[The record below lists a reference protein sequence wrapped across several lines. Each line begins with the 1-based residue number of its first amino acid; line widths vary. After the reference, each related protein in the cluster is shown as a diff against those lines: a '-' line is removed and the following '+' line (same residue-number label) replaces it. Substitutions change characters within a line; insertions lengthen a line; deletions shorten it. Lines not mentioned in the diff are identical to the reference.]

1 MEKTQPFED
10 VSSMKSGDFPV
21 SQFLVFT
28 YSRKRN
34 APYIECWNVLHS
46 LPSKVL
52 VMRENMKVGGLSVFW
67 INGEWWFLDVDP
79 KYGTK
84 LENILARKRE

>member
-1 MEKTQPFED
+1 
-10 VSSMKSGDFPV
+10 MKSGDFPV

-28 YSRKRN
+28 YSTKRN
-34 APYIECWNVLHS
+34 APYIDRECSTLTAIQGPGYAREHESWWTFSVLDQWG
-46 LPSKVL
+46 V
-52 VMRENMKVGGLSVFW
+52 VVF
-67 INGEWWFLDVDP
+67 DVDP